1 MATKTQT
8 TKDTSRGQ
16 MAHLLRRA
24 GFGATPDELDQAME
38 AGYEATVEELLDPG
52 PPDVLPEDLIR
63 RYHMDQSE
71 LRGSGAAGSYWVYRM
86 VMTGSP
92 LREKMCLFWHRVF
105 ATAATKLIQS
115 RPLMN
120 QIEMFRQYGMG
131 SLRDLLVQL
140 SRDPAMIMWLD
151 NQDNHKGSINEN
163 YGREVLELFSMG
175 VGSYTEDDIK
185 ECARA
190 FTGWRVVNPDYMSI
204 KMRNNTARPFG
215 YMSWQFEYD
224 DDDHDHGQKTFLG
237 ETGDFNGEDAVDII
251 CKQEATARFISR
263 HLYHYFVA
271 DEEPV
276 PQWPHTLPRDPEA
289 IDVMTAAYFDSGYS
303 IEAMLRA
310 MFNSDFFK
318 SEASHFARTKSPA
331 EMVIGA
337 MRLAG
342 GLEIP
347 SSETYAAAGACG
359 GMGQGL
365 LAPPSVEGWQ
375 GGSEWINTGAYVQR
389 LNFVGKTL
397 SDPNKP
403 GVRAVIDR
411 VARSARGSTLSPEEL
426 VDSCLE
432 VLGPMRVLDSTRS
445 SLIDYAAKYG
455 PLRFSDQREASRT
468 DEAIVAVIQLIVST
482 QEYQLV

>member
-8 TKDTSRGQ
+8 TRDTSRGQ

-24 GFGATPDELDQAME
+24 GFGATPDELDRAME
-38 AGYEATVEELLDPG
+38 AGYEVTVKDLLDPG

-63 RYHMDQSE
+63 RYHIDQSE

-86 VMTGSP
+86 VMTSSP
-92 LREKMCLFWHRVF
+92 LREKICLFWHRVF

-163 YGREVLELFSMG
+163 YGREILELFSMG

-276 PQWPHTLPRDPEA
+276 PQWPHTMPRDPEA

-310 MFNSDFFK
+310 MFSSDFFK

-331 EMVIGA
+331 EMVVGA

-403 GVRAVIDR
+403 GVRVVIDR

-455 PLRFSDQREASRT
+455 PLRFSDQREASRI